1 MISIVSAIAAIVI
14 SVLLTVII
22 STAIAGKA
30 VNMALERITAL
41 EESFVNRVKEIIE
54 RKLQ

>member
-1 MISIVSAIAAIVI
+1 MVYIVSAIAAIVI

-30 VNMALERITAL
+30 VNMALERIMAL
-41 EESFVNRVKEIIE
+41 EESFVDRVKEIIE